1 MFLDNSLALI
11 LGKRSAVH
19 ITDLVGLAVSPAGR
33 DAGQQGG
40 GDVAHGRI
48 VVPFGDHQPL
58 VLGGQLRVEL
68 ARLFGGHPQGFAEQL
83 VAGLG
88 QPCRVVGG
96 AGLVHL
102 RDEPGVGADGG
113 EAGEPVRVAEPGG
126 DDGGDGRGGAGR

>member
-68 ARLFGGHPQGFAEQL
+68 ARLFGFVLRLLPAAQGGSL
-83 VAGLG
+83 
-88 QPCRVVGG
+88 
-96 AGLVHL
+96 
-102 RDEPGVGADGG
+102 GVGPRQRRVSEGG
-113 EAGEPVRVAEPGG
+113 QAFLLLA
-126 DDGGDGRGGAGR
+126 